1 MNGPKKEISV
11 DDILNEYAQ
20 MAGSQTPPKKPH
32 TTIEPGGDQVWRP
45 EPHRAQQE
53 SQRNTDPQP
62 VMPSSA
68 GQSANRKK
76 AQSAGSRGAR
86 SAASSAAKKKTQP
99 VVSPSGKNPKSGK
112 SGGQKKKKTGIAV
125 FAGLLALIV
134 VGAGGLLGYTYL
146 TNTIFHGVTA
156 GSVEVGGLTLAQAAE
171 KIKREAEPMV
181 EDGRIPVQIN
191 DKQYEIAIRD
201 VTGGL
206 DALESAQAAFEV
218 GHTGNVIE
226 RVQETVTA
234 LFGGQESKLVI
245 KLDEAGLQAKLDA
258 IAAEALT
265 QPQPETWELQGTN
278 LILTMPK
285 PGVSFD
291 RNQVQNAIVD
301 KITKTMDFTPYVVET
316 QLTEPEP
323 LDVAALKQKVD
334 RPAVNAI
341 VDKTDGKTIIPEQNG
356 IVMDTAQAQAVIGD
370 GSAEQYTIPVAVTPA
385 KVTKEVLERALFRDV
400 LASASTS
407 LNTGNT
413 QRTNNVTLAAKYMN
427 GTILNPGEEFSY
439 NDIVG
444 ARTPERGFK
453 SAGAYANGKLIDEVG
468 GGVCQPSST
477 LYMSVLRADL
487 EVTERTNHSLTVAY
501 TPLGQDATVSYGS
514 LDFKFKNDT
523 DYPIK
528 IVAVR
533 EGGEMKTKIL
543 GTKVDDKTVKLETE
557 ILETLT
563 PTTVEK
569 KDASLEPGTKK
580 VDQTAATGYKTVT
593 YKYVTVNG
601 ETKKEVANHSSY
613 RKRDK
618 LVLVGPDKTKPP
630 VAPSAPNTTTDS
642 SAKPTTPPESGTTQ
656 QPSNGAANGSTTTG
670 GAAVQPEPS
679 GSAEQPEAVP
689 PPEI

>member
-1 MNGPKKEISV
+1 MNGGEMRIMDGHKKNISV
-11 DDILNEYAQ
+11 DDILNEYAAMEQ
-20 MAGSQTPPKKPH
+20 NQKQPNKPH

-45 EPHRAQQE
+45 AQHTPEP
-53 SQRNTDPQP
+53 QRNMEPQP
-62 VMPSSA
+62 VMQSS
-68 GQSANRKK
+68 GKK
-76 AQSAGSRGAR
+76 RPQPIAQSGG
-86 SAASSAAKKKTQP
+86 KKKSQHAVQTGGKKKPQKP
-99 VVSPSGKNPKSGK
+99 VSGKPNHQQGN
-112 SGGQKKKKTGIAV
+112 KKKTGLVVLAV
-125 FAGLLALIV
+125 LLALAG
-134 VGAGGLLGYTYL
+134 VGAGGVLGYTYL
-146 TNTIFHGVTA
+146 TKTIFHGVTA
-156 GSVEVGGLTLAQAAE
+156 GSVDVGGLTLAQAAE
-171 KIKREAEPMV
+171 KIKQEAGPMV
-181 EDGRIPVQIN
+181 ENGIIPVQIN
-191 DKQYEIAIRD
+191 DKQYDLAIHD
-201 VTGGL
+201 ITSGL

-218 GHTGNVIE
+218 GHTGNMMK

-234 LFGGQESKLVI
+234 LFGGQESKLVM
-245 KLDEAGLQAKLDA
+245 KLDEDGLKAKLDA

-265 QPQPETWELQGTN
+265 EPAPESWELQGTD

-291 RNQVQNAIVD
+291 RDKVQAGIVD

-323 LDVAALKQKVD
+323 LDIAALKRKVD

-356 IVMDTAQAQAVIGD
+356 IVMDVAQAQAVIGD
-370 GSAEQYTIPVAVTPA
+370 GSAEQYTIPVSVTPA
-385 KVTKEVLERALFRDV
+385 KVTKEVLDRALFRDV
-400 LASASTS
+400 LASASTN
-407 LNTGNT
+407 LNTGNVE
-413 QRTNNVTLAAKYMN
+413 RTNNVTLAAKYMN

-439 NDIVG
+439 NNIVG
-444 ARTPERGFK
+444 PRTPDRGFK
-453 SAGAYANGKLIDEVG
+453 SAGAYSNGKLIDEVG

-487 EVTERTNHSLTVAY
+487 QVTERTNHSLTVAY

-514 LDFKFKNDT
+514 LDFKFKNNT
-523 DYPIK
+523 DYPIQ

-557 ILETLT
+557 VLETLT

-601 ETKKEVANHSSY
+601 ETKKEVVNHSNY
-613 RKRDK
+613 KKRDK
-618 LVLVGPDKTKPP
+618 LVLVGPDKTTPP
-630 VAPSAPNTTTDS
+630 VAPQHPNGSANP
-642 SAKPTTPPESGTTQ
+642 SAKPTTPANGGTTGQ
-656 QPSNGAANGSTTTG
+656 TPTTGTTT
-670 GAAVQPEPS
+670 QPQSSAP
-679 GSAEQPEAVP
+679 AEQPTHQPEVVP

>member
-1 MNGPKKEISV
+1 MQRMDGHNKDISV

-20 MAGSQTPPKKPH
+20 MAGNQRPPQKPH
-32 TTIEPGGDQVWRP
+32 TTIEPSGDQVWRP
-45 EPHRAQQE
+45 ESHGPQQE
-53 SQRNTDPQP
+53 SPRHVDPQP
-62 VMPSSA
+62 VMQSS
-68 GQSANRKK
+68 GKRN
-76 AQSAGSRGAR
+76 AQSAGQRGAKG
-86 SAASSAAKKKTQP
+86 AAQAAAKKKSQP
-99 VVSPSGKNPKSGK
+99 AVPSGGKNKKSGK
-112 SGGQKKKKTGIAV
+112 SGDQKKKKKTGMIVLAV
-125 FAGLLALIV
+125 LLALAGV
-134 VGAGGLLGYTYL
+134 SAGGVLGYTYL
-146 TNTIFHGVTA
+146 TNTIFYGVTA

-181 EDGRIPVQIN
+181 ENGIIPVQIH

-265 QPQPETWELQGTN
+265 QPQPETWELQGSN

-316 QLTEPEP
+316 QLTEPAP

-356 IVMDTAQAQAVIGD
+356 IVMDVAQAQAVIGD
-370 GSAEQYTIPVAVTPA
+370 GSAEQYTIPVTVTPA
-385 KVTKEVLERALFRDV
+385 KVTKEVLDRALFRDV
-400 LASASTS
+400 LASTSTT

-439 NDIVG
+439 NDVVG

-477 LYMSVLRADL
+477 LYMAVLRADL

-514 LDFKFKNDT
+514 LDFKFKNNT

-533 EGGEMKTKIL
+533 EGSEMKTKIL

-618 LVLVGPDKTKPP
+618 VVLVGPDKTKPP
-630 VAPSAPNTTTDS
+630 VAPSDPNASTNPSTD
-642 SAKPTTPPESGTTQ
+642 PTTPQGGGTTQ
-656 QPSNGAANGSTTTG
+656 PPSNGAANGSTTTG
-670 GAAVQPEPS
+670 GAVTPPESS

>member
-20 MAGSQTPPKKPH
+20 MAGSQTPPQKPH

-86 SAASSAAKKKTQP
+86 SAAPSAAKKKAQP

-323 LDVAALKQKVD
+323 LNVAALKQKVD

-370 GSAEQYTIPVAVTPA
+370 GSAEQ
-385 KVTKEVLERALFRDV
+385 
-400 LASASTS
+400 
-407 LNTGNT
+407 
-413 QRTNNVTLAAKYMN
+413 
-427 GTILNPGEEFSY
+427 
-439 NDIVG
+439 
-444 ARTPERGFK
+444 
-453 SAGAYANGKLIDEVG
+453 
-468 GGVCQPSST
+468 
-477 LYMSVLRADL
+477 
-487 EVTERTNHSLTVAY
+487 
-501 TPLGQDATVSYGS
+501 
-514 LDFKFKNDT
+514 
-523 DYPIK
+523 
-528 IVAVR
+528 
-533 EGGEMKTKIL
+533 
-543 GTKVDDKTVKLETE
+543 
-557 ILETLT
+557 
-563 PTTVEK
+563 
-569 KDASLEPGTKK
+569 
-580 VDQTAATGYKTVT
+580 
-593 YKYVTVNG
+593 
-601 ETKKEVANHSSY
+601 
-613 RKRDK
+613 
-618 LVLVGPDKTKPP
+618 
-630 VAPSAPNTTTDS
+630 
-642 SAKPTTPPESGTTQ
+642 
-656 QPSNGAANGSTTTG
+656 
-670 GAAVQPEPS
+670 
-679 GSAEQPEAVP
+679 
-689 PPEI
+689 

>member
-1 MNGPKKEISV
+1 MDGHNKDICV
-11 DDILNEYAQ
+11 DDILNEYAAMERNQ
-20 MAGSQTPPKKPH
+20 EPPKKPH

-45 EPHRAQQE
+45 EPHAAQQE
-53 SQRNTDPQP
+53 PQRNIYEQPAMQSSSKRRPQP
-62 VMPSSA
+62 AAQPMRPV
-68 GQSANRKK
+68 QSGVNKK
-76 AQSAGSRGAR
+76 P
-86 SAASSAAKKKTQP
+86 QP
-99 VVSPSGKNPKSGK
+99 AVQPSGKNKAQKPASGK
-112 SGGQKKKKTGIAV
+112 PGPQGKKKKTGLVVLAV
-125 FAGLLALIV
+125 LLAL
-134 VGAGGLLGYTYL
+134 VGVSAGGVLGYTYL

-171 KIKREAEPMV
+171 KIKREAEPLV
-181 EDGRIPVQIN
+181 ENGVIPVQIN
-191 DKQYEIAIRD
+191 DKQYDLAIRD
-201 VTGGL
+201 ITGGL

-218 GHTGNVIE
+218 GHTGNVLK

-234 LFGGQESKLVI
+234 LFGGQESKLVM
-245 KLDEAGLQAKLDA
+245 KLDEDGLKTKLDA

-265 QPQPETWELQGTN
+265 EPQPESWELQGTN

-291 RNQVQNAIVD
+291 RDEVKAGIVD

-316 QLTEPEP
+316 QLTEPAP

-341 VDKTDGKTIIPEQNG
+341 VDKTDGKTILPEQNG
-356 IVMDTAQAQAVIGD
+356 IVMDVAQAQAVIGD

-400 LASASTS
+400 LASSSTN
-407 LNTGNT
+407 LNTGNK

-439 NDIVG
+439 NEVVG
-444 ARTPERGFK
+444 PRTPERGFK
-453 SAGAYANGKLIDEVG
+453 SAGAYSNGKLIDEVG

-487 EVTERTNHSLTVAY
+487 QVTERTNHSLTVAY

-514 LDFKFKNDT
+514 LDFKFKNNT

-528 IVAVR
+528 IVAAR

-557 ILETLT
+557 VLETLT

-569 KDASLEPGTKK
+569 KDASLDPGTKK

-601 ETKKEVANHSSY
+601 ETKKEVVNHSNY
-613 RKRDK
+613 KKRDK

-630 VAPSAPNTTTDS
+630 VAPPAPNGTTNPPAPQGGGTTEQTPGNGTANS
-642 SAKPTTPPESGTTQ
+642 GSATSGTT
-656 QPSNGAANGSTTTG
+656 T
-670 GAAVQPEPS
+670 QPETS
-679 GSAEQPEAVP
+679 ASAEQPASQPEVVP